1 MKHKFLVFNNFIYFN
16 HFKYD
21 FYVFKVYNKIT
32 WYTYS

>member
-1 MKHKFLVFNNFIYFN
+1 MNHKFLVFNNFIYFN

-32 WYTYS
+32 